1 MDPKLTVYILSR
13 SFMFVADLK
22 TIDKAL
28 AFCTSEI
35 GWLEKKPE
43 DLAARKLSQMREIRE
58 LLGTMRRRMQ
68 MTTVGGK
75 VLEE

>member
-1 MDPKLTVYILSR
+1 
-13 SFMFVADLK
+13 MFVADIA

-28 AFCTSEI
+28 AFCHSEI
-35 GWLEKKPE
+35 AWLDKKP
-43 DLAARKLSQMREIRE
+43 DDWAARKARQMRDILE

-75 VLEE
+75 VLGDSE

>member
-1 MDPKLTVYILSR
+1 
-13 SFMFVADLK
+13 MFAADLP

-28 AFCTSEI
+28 AFCHSEI
-35 GWLEKKPE
+35 KWLDAKPE
-43 DLAARKLSQMREIRE
+43 PWATRKAAQMRDILE

-75 VLEE
+75 TIE